1 MRKITRRNFTKHQ
14 VLVSTMALF
23 FTFLFVSAV
32 WVEYSE
38 ARSRGGGR
46 SFSRSKPSYSRTP
59 SRTAPRTNVNTPR
72 KSSSFMRGLGGGL
85 LGGAI
90 GSMLF
95 GGMGH
100 GAGMGGGGVGGS
112 GIGLF
117 EILII
122 GGLIYFLYRKFSKKK
137 SRSNSNKSF
146 FSLPD
151 AGNASG
157 GGYEDVSVPPSR
169 PPDTASGNI
178 PDMASGDP
186 VAEEL
191 NTVRHH
197 DPGFDPEGFKEFAQD
212 VFFKVQ
218 AAWTRRDI
226 AVMKQYLGAQ
236 LLGEYEQHFAD
247 LKAKGQ
253 ENRLENIAV
262 RKVDIVDMGEMNGEP
277 FVIIQFRANLL
288 DYTVDEATGKV
299 IEGNSSEPVKFLERW
314 AFSKSGSSDWKL
326 EGIQE

>member
-1 MRKITRRNFTKHQ
+1 MRKLRRRRFTNHQ
-14 VLVSTMALF
+14 LLLSTMALL

-46 SFSRSKPSYSRTP
+46 SFSRSPSYSRTP
-59 SRTAPRTNVNTPR
+59 SRTAPGSAMNTPR
-72 KSSSFMRGLGGGL
+72 RSSSFMRGLGGGL
-85 LGGAI
+85 LGGFL
-90 GSMLF
+90 GSMFF

-100 GAGMGGGGVGGS
+100 AGTGGGFGGS

-122 GGLIYFLYRKFSKKK
+122 GGLIYFLFKKFSGKG
-137 SRSNSNKSF
+137 RSGGSSV
-146 FSLPD
+146 FSP
-151 AGNASG
+151 GGGHNAG
-157 GGYEDVSVPPSR
+157 GGYEAASTAQYR
-169 PPDTASGNI
+169 PPDMASGDI
-178 PDMASGDP
+178 PDMASGNAP
-186 VAEEL
+186 MEEL
-191 NTVRHH
+191 DTIRHY
-197 DPGFDPEGFKEFAQD
+197 DPGFDPDNFKEFAQD

-226 AVMKQYLGAQ
+226 SVMKQYLGPQ

-262 RKVDIVDMGEMNGEP
+262 RKVDIVDMGEMDGEP
-277 FVIIQFRANLL
+277 FVIIQFKANLL
-288 DYTVDEATGKV
+288 DYTVDEASGKV
-299 IEGNSSEPVKFLERW
+299 REGSNSEPVKFLERW
-314 AFSKSGSSDWKL
+314 AFSKSAGSSQWKL

>member
-1 MRKITRRNFTKHQ
+1 MRKTVRRKLTKHQ
-14 VLVSTMALF
+14 VLVSTLALF

-46 SFSRSKPSYSRTP
+46 SFSRSRSYSKTP
-59 SRTAPRTNVNTPR
+59 STTAPRSNMNTSGR
-72 KSSSFMRGLGGGL
+72 SSSFMRGLGGGL

-95 GGMGH
+95 GGVGH
-100 GAGMGGGGVGGS
+100 GAGMGGGVGGS

-122 GGLIYFLYRKFSKKK
+122 GGLIFFLYKKFSGKN
-137 SRSNSNKSF
+137 RNKSNRSP
-146 FSLPD
+146 FSSPD
-151 AGNASG
+151 TQYASG
-157 GGYEDVSVPPSR
+157 GGYVDERAPQSR
-169 PPDTASGNI
+169 SPDMASGNI
-178 PDMASGDP
+178 PDMAQGDP
-186 VAEEL
+186 AAEEL
-191 NTVRHH
+191 DTVRHY
-197 DPGFDPEGFKEFAQD
+197 DPGFDPESFKEFAQD

-226 AVMKQYLGAQ
+226 SVMKQHLGTQ

-262 RKVDIVDMGEMNGEP
+262 RKVDIVDMGEMDGEP
-277 FVIIQFRANLL
+277 FVIIQLQANLL
-288 DYTVDEATGKV
+288 DYTVDEASGNV
-299 IEGNSSEPVKFLERW
+299 IEGSPTEPVKFLERW
-314 AFSKSGSSDWKL
+314 AFSKSDSSDWKL

>member
-1 MRKITRRNFTKHQ
+1 
-14 VLVSTMALF
+14 MALF
-23 FTFLFVSAV
+23 FTFLFISAV

-46 SFSRSKPSYSRTP
+46 SFSRSKPSVSRTP
-59 SRTAPRTNVNTPR
+59 SRTTPRSNANTPR

-95 GGMGH
+95 GGVGH
-100 GAGMGGGGVGGS
+100 GMGMGGGGGVGGS
-112 GIGLF
+112 GLGLF

-122 GGLIYFLYRKFSKKK
+122 GGLIYFLYRKFKKK
-137 SRSNSNKSF
+137 SKSNSNRSSF
-146 FSLPD
+146 SAPD
-151 AGNASG
+151 AGYASG
-157 GGYEDVSVPPSR
+157 GGYTDVSTSPSPP
-169 PPDTASGNI
+169 
-178 PDMASGDP
+178 PDMASADSP
-186 VAEEL
+186 MEDL
-191 NTVRHH
+191 DTVRSY
-197 DPGFDPEGFKEFAQD
+197 DPGFEPEHFKEFVQD

-226 AVMKQYLGAQ
+226 SVMKQYLGAQ

-288 DYTVDEATGKV
+288 DYTVDEASGNV
-299 IEGNSSEPVKFLERW
+299 LEGSSSEPVKFNERW
-314 AFSKSGSSDWKL
+314 AFSKSGSADWKL

>member
-1 MRKITRRNFTKHQ
+1 
-14 VLVSTMALF
+14 
-23 FTFLFVSAV
+23 
-32 WVEYSE
+32 
-38 ARSRGGGR
+38 
-46 SFSRSKPSYSRTP
+46 
-59 SRTAPRTNVNTPR
+59 
-72 KSSSFMRGLGGGL
+72 MRGLGGGL
-85 LGGAI
+85 MGGFL

-95 GGMGH
+95 GGVGH

-122 GGLIYFLYRKFSKKK
+122 GGLIYFLYKKFSGKN
-137 SRSNSNKSF
+137 RSGSTRS
-146 FSLPD
+146 SYSSP
-151 AGNASG
+151 GGGYASG
-157 GGYEDVSVPPSR
+157 GGYEDVPAPESR
-169 PPDTASGNI
+169 PPDMASGNI

-186 VAEEL
+186 AAEEL
-191 NTVRHH
+191 DTVRHY
-197 DPGFDPEGFKEFAQD
+197 DPGFDPEDFKEFAQD

-226 AVMKQYLGAQ
+226 SVMKQYLGTQ

-262 RKVDIVDMGEMNGEP
+262 RKVDIVDMGEMGGEP

-288 DYTVDEATGKV
+288 DYTVEEATGNV

>member
-1 MRKITRRNFTKHQ
+1 
-14 VLVSTMALF
+14 MALF

-38 ARSRGGGR
+38 AKSRTGGR
-46 SFSRSKPSYSRTP
+46 SFSSSRSYSKTP
-59 SRTAPRTNVNTPR
+59 SRTAPRSNVNTPR
-72 KSSSFMRGLGGGL
+72 RSSSFMRGLGGGL

-95 GGMGH
+95 GGVGH
-100 GAGMGGGGVGGS
+100 GAGMGGGGAGGGG
-112 GIGLF
+112 GIGLL

-122 GGLIYFLYRKFSKKK
+122 GGLIYFLYRKFSGKNRSK
-137 SRSNSNKSF
+137 SKRSL
-146 FSLPD
+146 FSSPD
-151 AGNASG
+151 TQSASG
-157 GGYEDVSVPPSR
+157 GGYADASAPPSR
-169 PPDTASGNI
+169 PPDMAPGNI

-186 VAEEL
+186 VVEEL
-191 NTVRHH
+191 ATVRHH
-197 DPGFDPEGFKEFAQD
+197 DPGFDPESFKEFAQD

-226 AVMKQYLGAQ
+226 SVMKQYLGVQ

-262 RKVDIVDMGEMNGEP
+262 RKVDIVDMGEMGGEP

-288 DYTVDEATGKV
+288 DYTVDEVTGNV
-299 IEGNSSEPVKFLERW
+299 IEGSSSEPVKFLERW
-314 AFSKSGSSDWKL
+314 AFSKSASSDWKL

>member
-1 MRKITRRNFTKHQ
+1 MRKTVRRKLTKHQ
-14 VLVSTMALF
+14 VMVSSLALF

-46 SFSRSKPSYSRTP
+46 SFSGSRSFSRTP
-59 SRTAPRTNVNTPR
+59 PKTTSRSNMNTPR
-72 KSSSFMRGLGGGL
+72 RSSSFMSGLGGGL
-85 LGGAI
+85 MGGFL

-95 GGMGH
+95 GGVGH

-122 GGLIYFLYRKFSKKK
+122 GGLIYFLYKKFSGKN
-137 SRSNSNKSF
+137 RSGSTRS
-146 FSLPD
+146 SYSSP
-151 AGNASG
+151 GGGYASG
-157 GGYEDVSVPPSR
+157 GGYEDVPAPPSR
-169 PPDTASGNI
+169 PPDMASGNI

-186 VAEEL
+186 VVEEL
-191 NTVRHH
+191 NTVRHY
-197 DPGFDPEGFKEFAQD
+197 DPEFDPENFKEFAQD

-226 AVMKQYLGAQ
+226 SVMKQYLGTQ
-236 LLGEYEQHFAD
+236 LLDEYEQHFSD

-262 RKVDIVDMGEMNGEP
+262 RKVDIVDMGEMGGEP
-277 FVIIQFRANLL
+277 FVIIQFQANLL
-288 DYTVDEATGKV
+288 DYTVEEATGKV
-299 IEGNSSEPVKFLERW
+299 IEGDSSEPVKFLERW

>member
-1 MRKITRRNFTKHQ
+1 
-14 VLVSTMALF
+14 
-23 FTFLFVSAV
+23 
-32 WVEYSE
+32 
-38 ARSRGGGR
+38 
-46 SFSRSKPSYSRTP
+46 
-59 SRTAPRTNVNTPR
+59 
-72 KSSSFMRGLGGGL
+72 MRGLGGGL

-95 GGMGH
+95 GGVGH

-122 GGLIYFLYRKFSKKK
+122 GGLIYFLYKKFAGKK
-137 SRSNSNKSF
+137 RSGSNRSSF
-146 FSLPD
+146 SSSGG
-151 AGNASG
+151 GNASG
-157 GGYEDVSVPPSR
+157 GGYEDVSVAPSR
-169 PPDTASGNI
+169 PPDVASDNI
-178 PDMASGDP
+178 PDMASGDS
-186 VAEEL
+186 VVEEL
-191 NTVRHH
+191 DTVRRY
-197 DPGFDPEGFKEFAQD
+197 DPGFDPESFKEFAQD

-236 LLGEYEQHFAD
+236 LLGEYERHFAD

-262 RKVDIVDMGEMNGEP
+262 RKVDIVDMGEMEGEP
-277 FVIIQFRANLL
+277 FIIIKFQANLL
-288 DYTVDEATGKV
+288 DYTVDEATGNV
-299 IEGNSSEPVKFLERW
+299 LEGSSSEPVKFLERW

>member
-1 MRKITRRNFTKHQ
+1 MRKIVRRKPTKHQ
-14 VLVSTMALF
+14 VMFSALALF

-59 SRTAPRTNVNTPR
+59 SRTPPRTNVNTPQR
-72 KSSSFMRGLGGGL
+72 SSSFMRGLGGGL

-95 GGMGH
+95 SGVGH
-100 GAGMGGGGVGGS
+100 SAGMGGGGVGGS

-122 GGLIYFLYRKFSKKK
+122 GGLIYFLYRKFSKK
-137 SRSNSNKSF
+137 SRSNSNKS
-146 FSLPD
+146 SLSSPG
-151 AGNASG
+151 AGYASG
-157 GGYEDVSVPPSR
+157 GGYEDVPAPPSR
-169 PPDTASGNI
+169 PPDMASGNI

-186 VAEEL
+186 AVEEL
-191 NTVRHH
+191 DTVRHY
-197 DPGFDPEGFKEFAQD
+197 DPGFDPENFKEFAQD

-226 AVMKQYLGAQ
+226 SVMKQYLGSQ
-236 LLGEYEQHFAD
+236 LLDEYEQHFAD

-262 RKVDIVDMGEMNGEP
+262 RKVDIVDMGEMGGEP
-277 FVIIQFRANLL
+277 FVIIQFQANLL
-288 DYTVDEATGKV
+288 DYTVEESTGKV
-299 IEGNSSEPVKFLERW
+299 IEGDSSEPVKFLERW

>member
-1 MRKITRRNFTKHQ
+1 MRRITRRKPNKHQ
-14 VLVSTMALF
+14 IFVSMMALF

-46 SFSRSKPSYSRTP
+46 SFSRSSRSYSRTP
-59 SRTAPRTNVNTPR
+59 TKTTPRSNVNTPR

-95 GGMGH
+95 GGVGH
-100 GAGMGGGGVGGS
+100 GMGMGGGIGGS
-112 GIGLF
+112 GLGLF

-122 GGLIYFLYRKFSKKK
+122 GGLIYFLYRKFKKK
-137 SRSNSNKSF
+137 PSSNSNRSSF
-146 FSLPD
+146 SSSD
-151 AGNASG
+151 G
-157 GGYEDVSVPPSR
+157 GYAADGAYEDVSTPPSR
-169 PPDTASGNI
+169 PPD
-178 PDMASGDP
+178 MASGD
-186 VAEEL
+186 AAMDEL
-191 NTVRHH
+191 DVIRGY
-197 DPGFDPEGFKEFAQD
+197 DPGFDPERFKEFAQD

-226 AVMKQYLGAQ
+226 SVMKQYLGAQ
-236 LLGEYEQHFAD
+236 LLQEYEQHFAD

-277 FVIIQFRANLL
+277 FVIIQLRANLL
-288 DYTVDEATGKV
+288 DYTVDEGSGKV
-299 IEGNSSEPVKFLERW
+299 LEGSPSEPVKFQERW

>member
-1 MRKITRRNFTKHQ
+1 MRNITRRKFSKHQ
-14 VLVSTMALF
+14 VMVSTMALF

-46 SFSRSKPSYSRTP
+46 SFSRSRSFSRTP
-59 SRTAPRTNVNTPR
+59 SKTAPRSSMNTPR
-72 KSSSFMRGLGGGL
+72 RSSSFMRGLGGGL

-95 GGMGH
+95 GGMSH

-122 GGLIYFLYRKFSKKK
+122 GGLIFFLYKKFAGKNRKK
-137 SRSNSNKSF
+137 SNRSL
-146 FSLPD
+146 FSVPD
-151 AGNASG
+151 TQSAAG
-157 GGYEDVSVPPSR
+157 GGDADASAPQSR
-169 PPDTASGNI
+169 PPDMAPDNI
-178 PDMASGDP
+178 SDMASGDP
-186 VAEEL
+186 AAEEL
-191 NTVRHH
+191 DTIRHY
-197 DPGFDPEGFKEFAQD
+197 DSGFDPESFKEFAQD

-226 AVMKQYLGAQ
+226 SVMKKYLGTQ
-236 LLGEYEQHFAD
+236 LLGEYERHFAD

-262 RKVDIVDMGEMNGEP
+262 RKVDIVDMGEMDGEP

-288 DYTVDEATGKV
+288 DYTVDETSGKV
-299 IEGNSSEPVKFLERW
+299 IEGSSSDPVKFLERW

>member
-1 MRKITRRNFTKHQ
+1 MRNISRRKPNKYQ
-14 VLVSTMALF
+14 MMVSMMALL

-46 SFSRSKPSYSRTP
+46 SFSRSSPSRTP
-59 SRTAPRTNVNTPR
+59 SRTAPSSGMNTPR
-72 KSSSFMRGLGGGL
+72 RSSSFMSGLGGGL

-95 GGMGH
+95 GGVGH
-100 GAGMGGGGVGGS
+100 GMGMGGGVGGS
-112 GIGLF
+112 GLGLF

-122 GGLIYFLYRKFSKKK
+122 GGLIYFLYRKFKKK
-137 SRSNSNKSF
+137 SSQNSNRSSF
-146 FSLPD
+146 SSPD
-151 AGNASG
+151 AGYSAG
-157 GGYEDVSVPPSR
+157 GGYADDFSSPSPP
-169 PPDTASGNI
+169 
-178 PDMASGDP
+178 PDMASGDA
-186 VAEEL
+186 VMDEL
-191 NTVRHH
+191 DTIRRY
-197 DPGFDPEGFKEFAQD
+197 DPGFDPERFKEFAQD

-226 AVMKQYLGAQ
+226 SVMKQHLGTQ

-262 RKVDIVDMGEMNGEP
+262 RKVDIVDMGEMGGEP
-277 FVIIQFRANLL
+277 FVIVQFTANLL
-288 DYTVDEATGKV
+288 DYTVDEASGKV
-299 IEGNSSEPVKFLERW
+299 IEGSPSEPVKFLERW
-314 AFSKSGSSDWKL
+314 AFSKVGSANWKL

>member
-1 MRKITRRNFTKHQ
+1 MRNISRRKLTKHQ
-14 VLVSTMALF
+14 LIVSTMALF

-46 SFSRSKPSYSRTP
+46 SFSRSKPSYNRTP
-59 SRTAPRTNVNTPR
+59 SRTAPRTNANTPR
-72 KSSSFMRGLGGGL
+72 RSSSFMRGLGGGL

-95 GGMGH
+95 GGVGH

-122 GGLIYFLYRKFSKKK
+122 GGLIYFLYRKFSKK
-137 SRSNSNKSF
+137 SRSNSNRSSF
-146 FSLPD
+146 SSPD
-151 AGNASG
+151 AGYASG
-157 GGYEDVSVPPSR
+157 GGYEDVPVPPSR
-169 PPDTASGNI
+169 PSDMASGNI

-186 VAEEL
+186 VGEEL
-191 NTVRHH
+191 NTVRHY
-197 DPGFDPEGFKEFAQD
+197 DPGFDPEGFKEFVQD

-226 AVMKQYLGAQ
+226 SVMKQYLGTQ
-236 LLGEYEQHFAD
+236 LLSEYEQHFAD

-262 RKVDIVDMGEMNGEP
+262 RKVDIVDMGEMGGEP

-299 IEGNSSEPVKFLERW
+299 IEGSSSEPVKFLERW

>member
-1 MRKITRRNFTKHQ
+1 
-14 VLVSTMALF
+14 
-23 FTFLFVSAV
+23 
-32 WVEYSE
+32 
-38 ARSRGGGR
+38 
-46 SFSRSKPSYSRTP
+46 
-59 SRTAPRTNVNTPR
+59 
-72 KSSSFMRGLGGGL
+72 MRGLGGGL

-95 GGMGH
+95 GGVGH

-122 GGLIYFLYRKFSKKK
+122 GGLIYFLYKKFAGKKR
-137 SRSNSNKSF
+137 SRPNRSPLSS
-146 FSLPD
+146 PD
-151 AGNASG
+151 TGYASG
-157 GGYEDVSVPPSR
+157 GGYEDVSAPPSR
-169 PPDTASGNI
+169 PPDMASGNI
-178 PDMASGDP
+178 PDMASGDS
-186 VAEEL
+186 VVEEL
-191 NTVRHH
+191 DTVRRY
-197 DPGFDPEGFKEFAQD
+197 DPGFDPESFKEFAQD

-226 AVMKQYLGAQ
+226 AVMKQYLGEQ

-262 RKVDIVDMGEMNGEP
+262 RKVDIVDMGEMGGEP

-288 DYTVDEATGKV
+288 DYTVDEASGNV
-299 IEGNSSEPVKFLERW
+299 LEGSSSEPVKFLERW

-326 EGIQE
+326 EGVQE

>member
-1 MRKITRRNFTKHQ
+1 
-14 VLVSTMALF
+14 
-23 FTFLFVSAV
+23 
-32 WVEYSE
+32 
-38 ARSRGGGR
+38 
-46 SFSRSKPSYSRTP
+46 
-59 SRTAPRTNVNTPR
+59 
-72 KSSSFMRGLGGGL
+72 MRGLGGGL

-95 GGMGH
+95 GGVGH
-100 GAGMGGGGVGGS
+100 GAGMGGGGMGGS

-122 GGLIYFLYRKFSKKK
+122 GGIIFFLYKKFSGKNRSK
-137 SRSNSNKSF
+137 SNRSSF
-146 FSLPD
+146 FSL
-151 AGNASG
+151 G
-157 GGYEDVSVPPSR
+157 GGSAGGGSEDVSVPPSR
-169 PPDTASGNI
+169 PPDMAPGNI

-186 VAEEL
+186 VVEEL
-191 NTVRHH
+191 ATVRRH
-197 DPGFDPEGFKEFAQD
+197 DPGFDPENFKEFAQD

-226 AVMKQYLGAQ
+226 SVMKQYLGPQ

-262 RKVDIVDMGEMNGEP
+262 RKVEIVDMGEMDGEP
-277 FVIIQFRANLL
+277 FVIIRFRANLL
-288 DYTVDEATGKV
+288 DYTVDEATGNV
-299 IEGNSSEPVKFLERW
+299 IEGSSSEPVKFLERW
-314 AFSKSGSSDWKL
+314 AFSKSGSSGWKL

>member
-1 MRKITRRNFTKHQ
+1 
-14 VLVSTMALF
+14 MALF

-46 SFSRSKPSYSRTP
+46 SFSGSRSFSRTP
-59 SRTAPRTNVNTPR
+59 ARTAPRSNLGTPGR
-72 KSSSFMRGLGGGL
+72 SSSFMRGLGGGL
-85 LGGAI
+85 LGGFL

-100 GAGMGGGGVGGS
+100 AGMGGGGFGGS

-117 EILII
+117 EILIF
-122 GGLIYFLYRKFSKKK
+122 GGIIYFLYKKFSGRN
-137 SRSNSNKSF
+137 RSGTSP
-146 FSLPD
+146 FSS
-151 AGNASG
+151 SG
-157 GGYEDVSVPPSR
+157 GGYENVSGSPYR
-169 PPDTASGNI
+169 PPDMAAGDI
-178 PDMASGDP
+178 PDMAPGDM
-186 VAEEL
+186 AQEEL
-191 NTVRHH
+191 DLVRRY
-197 DPGFDPEGFKEFAQD
+197 DPGFDPENFKEFSQD

-226 AVMKQYLGAQ
+226 SVMQQYLGKQ
-236 LLGEYEQHFAD
+236 LLSEYEGHFAD

-262 RKVDIVDMGEMNGEP
+262 RRVDIVDMGEMDGEP
-277 FVIIQFRANLL
+277 FVIIQFKANLL
-288 DYTVDEATGKV
+288 DYTVDEATGNV
-299 IEGNSSEPVKFLERW
+299 IEGSNSEPVKFEERW
-314 AFSKSGSSDWKL
+314 AFSKAAGSSQWKL